1 MTIHF
6 FKCPGEGY
14 SWENIDNDINPSNIK
29 TIADA
34 INFAYKNKDKE
45 VVDFLNSITKE

>member
-6 FKCPGEGY
+6 FKCPEEGY
-14 SWENIDNDINPSNIK
+14 SCDNIDNDINPSNIK
-29 TIADA
+29 TIADV
-34 INFAYKNKDKE
+34 IKFAETNNDKE